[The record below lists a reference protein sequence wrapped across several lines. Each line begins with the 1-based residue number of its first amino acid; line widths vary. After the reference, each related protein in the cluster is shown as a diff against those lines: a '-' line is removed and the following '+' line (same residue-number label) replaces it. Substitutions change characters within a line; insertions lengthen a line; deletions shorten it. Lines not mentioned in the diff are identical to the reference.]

1 MTDTIVVDP
10 DTVHLTAENL
20 PAVPEDARF
29 CNSPLRGKP
38 GRYCKKWA
46 GNGTDHVGVGRCS
59 LHGGKNQSPDSK
71 NFKHGL
77 RAQIQY
83 PMIVEK
89 ANQLRKDRDV
99 FDLRD
104 HIFLMEAIAQ
114 TILEQASQPHELFP
128 LVKVLEAC
136 TKAIER
142 LHNIEVGR
150 RYVISVE
157 TMGGIIGKVVE
168 VIERHI
174 PDPYTRALIAEEI
187 TRLNRTRIPVLEA
200 RPIGD
205 EEGD

>member
-1 MTDTIVVDP
+1 MTDTIIVDP
-10 DTVHLTAENL
+10 DTVHLTKEDI
-20 PAVPEDARF
+20 VPDVDTRF
-29 CNSPLRGKP
+29 CNAPKRGNK
-38 GRYCKKWA
+38 GLCKKWA
-46 GNGTDHVGVGRCS
+46 GNGTDHVGVGRCR
-59 LHGGKNQSPDSK
+59 LHGGLNQSPSSK
-71 NFKHGL
+71 NFKHGM

-157 TMGGIIGKVVE
+157 TMGGIIGRIVE

-187 TRLNRTRIPVLEA
+187 TRLNRK
-200 RPIGD
+200 IGRAHV
-205 EEGD
+205 